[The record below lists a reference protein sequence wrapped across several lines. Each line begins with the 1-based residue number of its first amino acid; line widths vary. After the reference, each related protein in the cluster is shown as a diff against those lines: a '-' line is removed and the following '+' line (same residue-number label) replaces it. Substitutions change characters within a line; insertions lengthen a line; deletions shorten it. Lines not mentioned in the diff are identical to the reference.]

1 MLKLSDLIRLSNV
14 ELGHFKI
21 HCATGYPNPPLQ
33 AFLEGKFK
41 EWQEYQTKRNFQC
54 ERILSLI
61 QITTGRWLFA
71 GVWNVHGTPLKKSE
85 SKKTWF
91 AYSTSEVP
99 GLEHLTGRAIISFKR
114 TFRASYLVGT
124 RYADL
129 LIVSEILSER
139 ITLRDFPG
147 FSSVLLSYAELS
159 HVITR
164 SLPSWRAAL
173 SSVAG
178 VYLIT
183 DTSCG
188 RHYVGSAYG
197 TQGFWGRWSLYV
209 ETPHGFNKKLQQL
222 LSEQGLAHATHFRY
236 SILEIC
242 DVLATQ
248 DEVLSRESHWKEA
261 LGSRDFG
268 YNSN

>member
-1 MLKLSDLIRLSNV
+1 MLKLCDLIRLSKV

-33 AFLEGKFK
+33 AYFEGKFK
-41 EWQEYQTKRNFQC
+41 EWQEYQNKRNFQC
-54 ERILSLI
+54 QSVLSLI
-61 QITTGRWLFA
+61 QLYTGKWLFV
-71 GVWNVHGTPLKKSE
+71 GVWNIHGIQKKADP
-85 SKKTWF
+85 SKSWF
-91 AYSTSEVP
+91 MYSTSEVP
-99 GLEHLTGRAIISFKR
+99 NLEHLSGRAIISFKR
-114 TFRASYLVGT
+114 TFRASYLVGH
-124 RYADL
+124 RYADQ
-129 LIVSEILSER
+129 LIVSEILPER
-139 ITLRDFPG
+139 MTLGEFPG
-147 FSSVLLSYAELS
+147 FSSVVLTYDELS
-159 HVITR
+159 HIVSK

-188 RHYVGSAYG
+188 KHYVGSAYG
-197 TQGFWGRWSLYV
+197 TQGLWGRWSLYAAMA
-209 ETPHGFNKKLQQL
+209 HGANKELRQL
-222 LSEQGLAHATHFRY
+222 LSERGDAHAKYFRY

-242 DVLATQ
+242 DVLSTQ

-261 LGSRDFG
+261 LGSRTFG